1 MATAGEPPGDTSGA
15 GVERVRAWTG
25 LFAVVAGDVAIAVA
39 AILGIT
45 HFATTKTGNAQIFP
59 QIVAI
64 LSSAFTAIGT
74 MTTAYFGIKS
84 MANTANNLA
93 GPPTGLAAPAPGP
106 GRSPSDPR
114 AARHRTAERQRR
126 LRELARRRKITIPPG

>member
-1 MATAGEPPGDTSGA
+1 MTTPAPSVPGDTSNP

-25 LFAVVAGDVAIAVA
+25 LAAVIAGDVAIAVA

-45 HFATTKTGNAQIFP
+45 HFATTGTANAQILP
-59 QIVAI
+59 QIVII

-84 MANTANNLA
+84 MANTANNIA
-93 GPPTGLAAPAPGP
+93 GPPTGTATPSPGP
-106 GRSPSDPR
+106 N
-114 AARHRTAERQRR
+114 
-126 LRELARRRKITIPPG
+126 IPQ